1 MGISNKDIIEEEE
14 KEKKYKA
21 DRQMRNRH
29 EKFRAK
35 RKEKLNIE
43 IKENEFM
50 IKSINI
56 NNKFRIDHA
65 NEMCQYADTCKTFAK
80 TFLIT
85 ETAIYESIEKYNTFG
100 NIQVCNNINEHKI
113 LANND
118 EYLKNKIKVY
128 LIDNSNR
135 EQIICNKKIK
145 YNESELNISNEISI
159 FIELEKKKKKI
170 DDDNIV
176 ENGIPVDDLKIRKR
190 RMLENAA
197 NNAEKVTLII
207 EDIKKESITKK
218 IFEEKNI
225 PIYYYF
231 CINCYQCYNSK
242 ETEEINEH
250 LEHFVIKVNDFIEV
264 NKEIDYNERLN
275 ILYKILIK
283 EQNKIIKNGNNNLIN
298 YYRQLLLNLYEIII
312 NNDSSEE
319 LNTSIIAIYED
330 YLKED
335 ELGTFTNDIKDY
347 FLFFSQKICELAN
360 LKVKEISVNEDDTG
374 EGAGLVEDNTSD
386 FKEFDDLDDLNEFD
400 SENNG
405 ENINNNNN
413 NNSFEKCNSDED
425 KKKYFFK
432 LGFKL
437 SNKNKNNISINE
449 LYSKAK
455 EESIEPNDYENF
467 LIKEFN
473 MK

>member
-14 KEKKYKA
+14 KEKRYRA

-85 ETAIYESIEKYNTFG
+85 ETAIYDSIEKYNTFG
-100 NIQVCNNINEHKI
+100 NIQVCQNINEHNI
-113 LANND
+113 FANND

-145 YNESELNISNEISI
+145 YNESELIISNEICI

-225 PIYYYF
+225 PIHYY
-231 CINCYQCYNSK
+231 
-242 ETEEINEH
+242 H
-250 LEHFVIKVNDFIEV
+250 LKKLV
-264 NKEIDYNERLN
+264 Y
-275 ILYKILIK
+275 
-283 EQNKIIKNGNNNLIN
+283 IN
-298 YYRQLLLNLYEIII
+298 Y
-312 NNDSSEE
+312 
-319 LNTSIIAIYED
+319 
-330 YLKED
+330 
-335 ELGTFTNDIKDY
+335 
-347 FLFFSQKICELAN
+347 
-360 LKVKEISVNEDDTG
+360 VK
-374 EGAGLVEDNTSD
+374 
-386 FKEFDDLDDLNEFD
+386 K
-400 SENNG
+400 
-405 ENINNNNN
+405 
-413 NNSFEKCNSDED
+413 
-425 KKKYFFK
+425 
-432 LGFKL
+432 
-437 SNKNKNNISINE
+437 
-449 LYSKAK
+449 
-455 EESIEPNDYENF
+455 
-467 LIKEFN
+467 
-473 MK
+473 